1 MPGEYIGHVD
11 QNDPLYNYMKQ
22 EIFPQLGCDCRE
34 GIRVFR
40 TNGSNE
46 VYVYED
52 RASGRKVVGKFFY
65 SSRMKNW
72 DLAWKRLDREYRN
85 LNEFRQYVDQECH
98 YVAKVLGRN
107 DELNRLLVVEYVFG
121 EPLDSVILRSIHN
134 NDDAL
139 LFDKLK
145 ALAYFLATVHN
156 RSAQQGVMADFESVC
171 AYFRTLVQAVE
182 PITSPEERIHLEEH
196 CNIWHS
202 DPVMW
207 QDQSVLVHGDA
218 TPANFFFGD
227 GMHVISFDMER
238 VRRSDRLFDV
248 GRICCELQHFFCRN
262 TGNKYKA
269 EPFIGHFLWEYCTH
283 FPDRESAFRAITGRI
298 PFYMGMNL
306 IRIARNDYLEYS
318 YRRML
323 LQEAHNCLE
332 KKK

>member
-1 MPGEYIGHVD
+1 MPGEYIGRVD
-11 QNDPLYNYMKQ
+11 PFDPLYDYMKH
-22 EIFPQLGCDCRE
+22 EIFPQLGCDCRD

-52 RASGRKVVGKFFY
+52 RASGQKVVGKFFY
-65 SSRMKNW
+65 SNRMKDWN
-72 DLAWKRLDREYRN
+72 LAWRRLDREYRN
-85 LNEFRQYVDQECH
+85 IEEFRRYVDPGCH

-107 DELNRLLVVEYVFG
+107 DDLNRLLVVEYVCG
-121 EPLDSVILRSIHN
+121 EALDSVILRSIHSG
-134 NDDAL
+134 DDGL

-156 RSAQQGVMADFESVC
+156 RSAQEGVMADFEAVC
-171 AYFRTLVQAVE
+171 AYYRTLVHAVE
-182 PITSPEERIHLEEH
+182 PITSPEERAELEH
-196 CNIWHS
+196 YCTVWHNEE
-202 DPVMW
+202 VMW

-218 TPANFFFGD
+218 TPANFFCGD
-227 GMHVISFDMER
+227 GMYVIRFDMER

-262 TGNKYKA
+262 TGNKYRA
-269 EPFIGHFLWEYCTH
+269 EPFIGHFLWEYATH
-283 FPDRESAFRAITGRI
+283 FPDRESAFRAISARL

-306 IRIARNDYLEYS
+306 IRIARNDYLEYN

-323 LQEAHNCLE
+323 LQEVRNCLE
-332 KKK
+332 RKG